1 MSVDTLLIE
10 IGCEDLPARYQ
21 RPLAETLRDT
31 LAQGLDDEGVSRGS
45 ARAYAT
51 PRRIAVCIEAV
62 AHAQQDRAI
71 ERTGPALSVALRDG
85 QPSPAGL
92 GFAKSCGVEF
102 DALERTQTDKGE
114 YLLYRA
120 TQPGQSTLDLLP
132 ELFARALKQMDRQV
146 PKRMRWGAGDA
157 TFVRPVQWLCA
168 MHGEDIVPL
177 TAFGLAAG
185 ADTYGHRFHA
195 PAELRLDRADHYVE
209 RLREAKVWA
218 DIDSRQ
224 AEIAQQVRAA
234 GEALDGAARIDAD
247 LLAEVTD
254 LVEWPQAVAGRF
266 ESRFLQVPAEAI
278 VLTIQDNQRYF
289 PVFDAQG
296 QLLPAFVTVA
306 NIVSRDEAQV
316 VAGNERV
323 VRPRLE
329 DALFFWQQD
338 GKRPLAERLDELQR
352 VTWAK
357 GLGSLRD
364 KALRLEALSG
374 TLAPHFGADAA
385 VAAQAGRLAKC
396 DLVTL
401 MVFEMPEL
409 QGIMGGHYLR
419 AEGADEAVADAVSSH
434 YRPAGPEDALPESP
448 AGRAVAA
455 ADKLDTLA
463 GYYSI
468 DAIPTAS
475 KDPYGLRRAA
485 LRVQRAGGAVAHRGH
500 ALRGQAGLGQQA
512 AQSLLQKDLQGLR
525 LLGAQC
531 EVRRVQQRLPAGRR
545 FTRQQQAQQAQR
557 RRPAGHA
564 APRRGRGRLHA
575 HAGRR
580 CAGRQ
585 LQAGA
590 QHPARRPGRGG
601 RRDRPR
607 ALRSPGRGCTASGPA
622 AGRMAGGAGRGR
634 LRRRA
639 GPARRAA
646 GAHRRLFRRCHGQR
660 RGCRRAGQPA
670 GTTCGLRC
678 RLQPGRRLRGAGQ
691 RRLNGGGSLAGTGVS
706 RTATESTGRR
716 GARAAGVGVN
726 PRWRGCRAPSLRGP
740 GRSGARARHTA
751 PGAPA
756 GGPRAPA
763 HSSHRARQRIRPA
776 IRNRIRR

>member
-485 LRVQRAGGAVAHRGH
+485 L
-500 ALRGQAGLGQQA
+500 GL
-512 AQSLLQKDLQGLR
+512 LR
-525 LLGAQC
+525 LLLASESSASWQALLDAPDFTLSTEQTQALQVFLQERLRGLLTEAGLPAQC
-531 EVRRVQQRLPAGRR
+531 VAAVR
-545 FTRQQQAQQAQR
+545 
-557 RRPAGHA
+557 
-564 APRRGRGRLHA
+564 
-575 HAGRR
+575 
-580 CAGRQ
+580 
-585 LQAGA
+585 
-590 QHPARRPGRGG
+590 
-601 RRDRPR
+601 D
-607 ALRSPGRGCTASGPA
+607 SA
-622 AGRMAGGAGRGR
+622 AGP
-634 LRRRA
+634 LDTQ
-639 GPARRAA
+639 RRAA
-646 GAHRRLFRRCHGQR
+646 AV
-660 RGCRRAGQPA
+660 AGFMRTPA
-670 GTTCGLRC
+670 GDALAASSKRV
-678 RLQPGRRLRGAGQ
+678 RNILRGAQG
-691 RRLNGGGSLAGTGVS
+691 
-706 RTATESTGRR
+706 E
-716 GARAAGVGVN
+716 AA
-726 PRWRGCRAPSLRGP
+726 AAIDP
-740 GRSGARARHTA
+740 GRFE
-751 PGAPA
+751 APA
-756 GGPRAPA
+756 EDALHQALRQGEWQAALDEADYAAALAQLAALQAPIDAFFADVMVNAEDAAVRANRLALLAAFDAACSQVADFEVLASGG
-763 HSSHRARQRIRPA
+763 
-776 IRNRIRR
+776 

>member
-120 TQPGQSTLDLLP
+120 TQPGQSTLELLP

-195 PAELRLDRADHYVE
+195 PVELRLDRADHYVE

-419 AEGADEAVADAVSSH
+419 AEGADEAVAAAVSSH
-434 YRPAGPEDALPESP
+434 YRPAGPEDALPESS

-485 LRVQRAGGAVAHRGH
+485 L
-500 ALRGQAGLGQQA
+500 GL
-512 AQSLLQKDLQGLR
+512 LR
-525 LLGAQC
+525 LLLASESSASWQALLGAPDFALSAEQTQALKGFLQERLRGLLTEAGLPAQC
-531 EVRRVQQRLPAGRR
+531 VAAVR
-545 FTRQQQAQQAQR
+545 
-557 RRPAGHA
+557 
-564 APRRGRGRLHA
+564 
-575 HAGRR
+575 
-580 CAGRQ
+580 
-585 LQAGA
+585 
-590 QHPARRPGRGG
+590 
-601 RRDRPR
+601 D
-607 ALRSPGRGCTASGPA
+607 SA
-622 AGRMAGGAGRGR
+622 AGP
-634 LRRRA
+634 LDTQ
-639 GPARRAA
+639 RRAA
-646 GAHRRLFRRCHGQR
+646 AV
-660 RGCRRAGQPA
+660 AGFMRTPA
-670 GTTCGLRC
+670 GDALAASSKRV
-678 RLQPGRRLRGAGQ
+678 RNILRGAQG
-691 RRLNGGGSLAGTGVS
+691 
-706 RTATESTGRR
+706 E
-716 GARAAGVGVN
+716 AA
-726 PRWRGCRAPSLRGP
+726 ADIDP
-740 GRSGARARHTA
+740 GRFE
-751 PGAPA
+751 APA
-756 GGPRAPA
+756 EEALHQALRQGEWEAALDEADYAAALAQLAALQAPIDAFFADVMVNAEDAAVRANRLALLAAFDAACSQVADFEVLASGG
-763 HSSHRARQRIRPA
+763 
-776 IRNRIRR
+776 

>member
-31 LAQGLDDEGVSRGS
+31 LAQGLDEEGVSRGS
-45 ARAYAT
+45 AQAYAT
-51 PRRIAVCIEAV
+51 PRRIAVSIEAV

-85 QPSPAGL
+85 APTPAGL
-92 GFAKSCGVEF
+92 GFAKSCGVDF

-209 RLREAKVWA
+209 RLREAKVWV

-224 AEIAQQVRAA
+224 AEIARQVQAA
-234 GEALDGAARIDAD
+234 GEALDGGARIDAE

-296 QLLPAFVTVA
+296 ELLPAFVTVA

-419 AEGADEAVADAVSSH
+419 AEGADEAVAAAVSSH

-448 AGRAVAA
+448 AGCAVAA

-485 LRVQRAGGAVAHRGH
+485 LGLLRLLLASESSASWQTLLDAPDFALSAEQTQ
-500 ALRGQAGLGQQA
+500 ALRGFLQERLRGLLTDAGLP
-512 AQSLLQKDLQGLR
+512 
-525 LLGAQC
+525 AQC
-531 EVRRVQQRLPAGRR
+531 VAAVR
-545 FTRQQQAQQAQR
+545 
-557 RRPAGHA
+557 
-564 APRRGRGRLHA
+564 
-575 HAGRR
+575 
-580 CAGRQ
+580 
-585 LQAGA
+585 
-590 QHPARRPGRGG
+590 
-601 RRDRPR
+601 D
-607 ALRSPGRGCTASGPA
+607 SA
-622 AGRMAGGAGRGR
+622 AGP
-634 LRRRA
+634 LDTQ
-639 GPARRAA
+639 RRAA
-646 GAHRRLFRRCHGQR
+646 AV
-660 RGCRRAGQPA
+660 AGFMRTPA
-670 GTTCGLRC
+670 GDALAASSKRV
-678 RLQPGRRLRGAGQ
+678 RNILRGAQGE
-691 RRLNGGGSLAGTGVS
+691 A
-706 RTATESTGRR
+706 AADIDP
-716 GARAAGVGVN
+716 ARFA
-726 PRWRGCRAPSLRGP
+726 
-740 GRSGARARHTA
+740 
-751 PGAPA
+751 APA
-756 GGPRAPA
+756 EQALYAALQQGEWQAALDEADYAAALAQLAALQAPIDAFFADVMVNAEDAAVRANRLALLTAFDAACSQVADFEVLASGG
-763 HSSHRARQRIRPA
+763 
-776 IRNRIRR
+776 